1 MRFENSTTRLALL
14 SLLAVL
20 CIGAAGAALADQP
33 ATFADALAQA
43 SKENKILVV
52 DFMTDW

>member
-1 MRFENSTTRLALL
+1 MRSENLKTRLALL

-20 CIGAAGAALADQP
+20 AVGASGTAVAEEP

-43 SKENKILVV
+43 TKENKILVV
-52 DFMTDW
+52 DFFTDW

>member
-1 MRFENSTTRLALL
+1 MRPEKSKNRLVLL
-14 SLLAVL
+14 SILAVFAL
-20 CIGAAGAALADQP
+20 GLTGAAVAEEP

-43 SKENKILVV
+43 AEENKILVV

>member
-1 MRFENSTTRLALL
+1 MRSENLKTRVALL

-20 CIGAAGAALADQP
+20 TVGAAGTAVAEEP

-43 SKENKILVV
+43 TKENKILVV
-52 DFMTDW
+52 DFFTDW

>member
-1 MRFENSTTRLALL
+1 MRSENLKTRLALL

-20 CIGAAGAALADQP
+20 AVGAAGTAVAEEP

-43 SKENKILVV
+43 TKENKILVV
-52 DFMTDW
+52 DFFTDW